1 MVETL
6 RCNIFKIQYMP
17 PTMYSQISLHHFVDE
32 LTLGLL
38 PMAVSR
44 KSIIINQ
51 IDRNLQVGSDENMLA
66 YVLWNLLDRAVS
78 STQNE
83 CIHIDS
89 ITEGDT
95 THIRVRNAG
104 PYFYRTVCHGFR
116 QVQHAA
122 ERLGGTISIDYTGN
136 TSTTIALTLKNAA

>member
-17 PTMYSQISLHHFVDE
+17 STMYSQISLHHFVDE

-83 CIHIDS
+83 CIHIES
-89 ITEGDT
+89 ITDGDT
-95 THIRVRNAG
+95 THIRVLNAG